1 MKNRNLIPGKG
12 DGKRHGNR
20 EANEYLRKRKLRHT
34 WGWISAFFGVVVAIA
49 MFQSLKKPAIT
60 MEVQTCQM
68 EEHVHTEACYGY
80 DHEETVQETRSEL
93 YLDCAF
99 QPHVHTEDCWDE
111 NGTLICGYA
120 EEYIHVHDDF
130 CYVEDENGERRL
142 VCGLNGLPEHE
153 HTDEC
158 YTRVLVCGQEENPG
172 HIHTDECYTTEFF
185 LDEDPVCGLEE
196 TDSHVHSEDCY
207 ADVLVCEL
215 DHEHTD
221 ACFIKIL
228 ECGMEEG
235 QSHVHTQEC
244 YPSIRNLTCEL
255 EEAEGHVHDDSCWAM
270 LLDCP
275 WEHVHTEECFDENG
289 HVTCGHV
296 EILRHQ
302 HTEECFTPRT
312 IVVKAG
318 HVHSDTCAKVLM
330 CGKEEHV
337 HSSSCFSTVETVN
350 SEKTAAEVYVS
361 DQEVIE
367 ENIENDTSELEQL
380 TVNEIDEISEYDLVL
395 ETDGEQIADDGT
407 ANLLLADAVS
417 EAGEAAIIPD
427 ILDEEYI
434 LVEEDPDWDAAF
446 VEMQATDH
454 QETASDNKTEHG
466 LQNGESSELPDENEL
481 KTKAETSEVSDET
494 SLKSD
499 EATVETDDNTSNE
512 ADNTDQSLM
521 GSKQA
526 EIWVVPV
533 WENRL
538 FAVFGLD
545 NELSADRIL
554 ESADRSGNEIA
565 ELWTDS
571 ISLQVQDDK
580 VVCVFAFRTAVIHIL
595 LADGTELQVDC
606 AYEETPR
613 EEIQNAFAYDPYE
626 LENGDEKDLSEEPGT
641 LALAEEIV
649 TSEEN
654 GNEEEVIETL
664 LEEENGLTDVEQEAA
679 DDDSESAILSSDG
692 EAIETD
698 EMPETDDAADIEAL
712 ASEKS
717 GTEQEGLAAD
727 TEAGLAT
734 ASDLEESMQGENY
747 GVEESSEESLQD
759 ARESAEEESLLSVHE
774 ISSTENNDA
783 HDSDILEKSEKA
795 GTLIDAM
802 LATDTDLIEE
812 DVQEVNS
819 SEDSVVDEW
828 TVSRED
834 DEASKAQGDA
844 LLATGTDLTVEETS
858 EEDIVLESNE
868 TELVE
873 EPLDE
878 EVMAEADLLD
888 EASLTFQGEDYQVV
902 VFGDDE
908 AGIPEGSRLVV
919 SELTEAEAVEA
930 YKEKILETTGYGTE
944 QISVLRL
951 FDLEIQNEY
960 GEKIEPL
967 SKVSVVINMSS
978 VANTEMHVIH
988 FIPQVI
994 NEDTVGHGIQLM
1006 GRQKQRQQLSAK
1018 PSAFELSDE
1027 TAQVLEAEVT
1037 EFDERTWD
1045 ITFETEGFSV
1055 YAIVGTTI
1063 EKLVLASDGNNY
1075 RITAAYG
1082 AETGIPADADLAVSE
1097 ISDESELYREYVAKT
1112 ENALGMEEGSAEYIR
1127 LFDISIVSRDDP
1139 GIRYQPAEG
1148 TAVDMRVE
1156 LADRTS
1162 EQMTVVHFADGTEE
1176 AEAVE
1181 SVTQS
1186 SEAGSS
1192 VEFQAGS
1199 FSVYSIVDAPEPAV
1213 IGATGW
1219 YTANSLDQIEEL
1231 GENGFYVS
1239 YNGYYLT
1246 GDLVHNV
1253 TNNSDRD
1260 GLVATPDPYNSV
1272 PEDLAAEF
1280 YFSRVEGTNTFK
1292 IYVEDENGVKNYVKL
1307 TSVSGNSSR
1316 AGLTLV
1322 SEESDGTAFT
1332 IEKNGNSNSFYI
1344 SAQLPGPIEYWWNS
1358 NNKDPGKGAF
1368 VGYNLKKDQNTAKVT
1383 LSYYYTAEN
1392 DPYDLNGK
1400 TFGIAYNDNSVSAAG
1415 VSAAGKTVSGQER
1428 LEGVDMLIRSD
1439 VLTNSGNLLVAENSD
1454 IQEWTFESF
1463 SEDKYYIKTTV
1474 DGAVKYLSIS
1484 GSNVTLAETPTDAS
1498 VVKATP
1504 GTGSNSG
1511 KWHFTVGGY
1520 SLNFA
1525 GSAANGFNAANSN
1538 GASTWLNLVEKS
1550 TLTDEDFVE
1559 YSARKI
1565 SASDDILSATQK
1577 DDNGEILKDDE
1588 GNVVYKSEKT
1598 KVVIY
1603 TRVWNETTKK
1613 YEFYAVDHDGSL
1625 VRVYDSGDRINWVGN
1640 KVNSALWEFTEYTN
1654 TDGTPNYY
1662 YELENTAYSGTY
1674 LVPQSEGIISDQTV
1688 GIYLNGRREGFD
1700 YTTIVAWDDNAY
1712 AYSGLKIERNADGTL
1727 KVVPC
1732 PFEDADDFY
1741 FAVIAPPV
1749 ETAGSTSE
1757 VTTVDNNE
1765 HGISIRMVDFNNTP
1779 LLNDR
1784 DPVQNPFFGAHP
1796 WTQYAPDSGL
1806 LSTDL
1811 TNGYPTTTAHTG
1823 TAGRSLSELFSGMT
1837 PANHLFIQSVYNESG
1852 YFEYDSTQ
1860 NFAHLNEDG
1869 TFTVYNQL
1877 GAIGTST
1884 GPTRAH
1890 GQFMPYN
1897 DISPETGYAVDS
1909 QGNVIT
1915 NRYDV
1920 RGKELSDT
1928 DPRKGEPLYLIPQK
1942 DADYFFGME
1951 LSASFTQTPDGV
1963 DNWGHD
1969 IIFEFTGDDD
1979 FWLYVD
1985 EELVLDLGGIHSAL
1999 PGSVNFRTGE
2009 VNVNGTWTTLKTIF
2023 YDNYVS
2029 REHTAA
2035 EADEYVNNIFEQ
2047 KFDDQGNAL
2056 KDSQGNDVYTFK
2068 NYTNHQM
2075 KMFYMERGAGA
2086 SNLKMRFN
2094 LASVKPGTAELTKKL
2109 TGTNSSS
2116 NKLIQYPYQIWYAK
2130 AVYRTNEDGSY
2141 ALDGNGQRIVDSYTQ
2156 PVLLEQPSSNVNLT
2170 GAEYAA
2176 YKGTNTLIPYKD
2188 SMSIN
2193 GQTYSNVFLLR
2204 AGETAVLNFAEDTY
2218 RYKIVECGV
2227 NTQVY
2232 EHVFVNGTDI
2242 TGSGMLYNNTDTGTQ
2257 AGQGETCLDFGIDYK
2272 TTEERPRVEYTN
2284 QMAPGVMN
2292 TLSFRKQVYG
2302 TDDQL
2307 LTDEEAAAIEET
2319 FTFRLYLGNEYTDE
2333 NNIPPANM
2341 YSYLVKD
2348 PDGHYCRWNSQTKAF
2363 ESLSYANYE
2372 GTGGL
2377 EEYLATLGSTEK
2389 ASIVFTTS
2397 MNGTI
2402 SNIHAGYTVEVRDLV
2417 VGTKYKVEERDGE
2430 IPRGYTRRAADGYVR
2445 TDSGSVYVY
2454 YTESGTYGQH
2464 ELMDGSTVVAEP
2476 ISDTILKNESPMID
2490 VRNQEGWG
2498 LSAKKVWT
2506 DKDFVNHDD
2515 IFLAVYLEDEN
2526 GGLVRPVGGTVRR
2539 LTNSE
2544 TEAYWFFPDL
2554 RDEYDSTFIHSFDEY
2569 IVREVTLTGSYTVD
2583 ADTGAVEGFETITPV
2598 SGNTVIGC
2606 TPIGGEHRYESY
2618 SVSYDIGSFNGRN
2631 SNIRMDT
2638 ITNARPGID
2647 IYKINWDGT
2656 EKLSGAVF
2664 TLKDSAGNNVAA
2676 ASYTSGSEGLVTTAY
2691 LSPGVYT
2698 LDEIKTPTG
2707 YTALDEPITITVT
2720 TAAPENYDLNVPV
2733 GDITYFIALSGP
2745 EGFYTAAPATAENMA
2760 RITVKNR
2767 TVQELK
2773 VEKVGDDGSTRTP
2786 LSGVHFALYDQVLD
2800 SDGNL
2805 RPAYNPKIGYED
2817 LETNEEGIL
2826 ETVTMSLG
2834 AGTYYLRE
2842 KAAPSGYKKLAGDL
2856 CFKIGADGTVQ
2867 ILNSGYSDWLTK
2879 DTSVPG
2885 AVSYKISI
2893 VNTPVG
2899 ITIRKTDEAGN
2910 KLLGSSFLLRRKN
2923 DQGIYVNV
2931 TEYGLGEGGQID
2943 LTDNA
2948 EITITGM
2955 SSGTYQL
2962 TETNAPAGYII
2973 LTKEIYFTVSDGAVQ
2988 LVDKNGDPRTY
2999 SDVSLLDDN
3008 TTIAVENPQGVA
3020 LPNTGG
3026 PGTKIFTGTGL
3037 FLLAAAGLLQWIRRR
3052 II

>member
-1 MKNRNLIPGKG
+1 MNRMEQLFRRILEILEKHRENRMLLRTLSVLASTVVFCTVYFLI
-12 DGKRHGNR
+12 
-20 EANEYLRKRKLRHT
+20 L
-34 WGWISAFFGVVVAIA
+34 
-49 MFQSLKKPAIT
+49 PAIT
-60 MEVQTCQM
+60 LDHNTAVKLPGVSLKDGEAVVLECPVK
-68 EEHVHTEACYGY
+68 VHE
-80 DHEETVQETRSEL
+80 
-93 YLDCAF
+93 
-99 QPHVHTEDCWDE
+99 HTEDCYEERPVYDQ
-111 NGTLICGYA
+111 NGKDTGKT
-120 EEYIHVHDDF
+120 EEV
-130 CYVEDENGERRL
+130 L
-142 VCGLNGLPEHE
+142 VCGQADYVIHTHDESCYAVVTGKDGKEVRVLVCPLQEHKE
-153 HTDEC
+153 HTHTDTC
-158 YTRVLVCGQEENPG
+158 YETQKVLRCGKEESKGHKHTENCYKVTTEITCGKEEHTHTADCYKEIRESQGRVLVCGHEEGEVISPAV
-172 HIHTDECYTTEFF
+172 TKSVKD
-185 LDEDPVCGLEE
+185 EE
-196 TDSHVHSEDCY
+196 TGEEKEVVVEEEVVH
-207 ADVLVCEL
+207 
-215 DHEHTD
+215 HHTD
-221 ACFIKIL
+221 ACY
-228 ECGMEEG
+228 EERETV
-235 QSHVHTQEC
+235 SSTLV
-244 YPSIRNLTCEL
+244 
-255 EEAEGHVHDDSCWAM
+255 
-270 LLDCP
+270 
-275 WEHVHTEECFDENG
+275 
-289 HVTCGHV
+289 
-296 EILRHQ
+296 
-302 HTEECFTPRT
+302 
-312 IVVKAG
+312 
-318 HVHSDTCAKVLM
+318 
-330 CGKEEHV
+330 CGKEEHKHTDQCKSV
-337 HSSSCFSTVETVN
+337 TRTLICKQEEQESHTHTDKCFETKKVAVCGELELHTHTEKCYEKGPKGESPEEMGWITYETDEDGHKTLVGDPAHLVCGKTELKAHQHDETCFVSEANEEERAEAVDYTGEAAVEN
-350 SEKTAAEVYVS
+350 AGA
-361 DQEVIE
+361 DIE
-367 ENIENDTSELEQL
+367 ETKAPRTIFTTEEAAS
-380 TVNEIDEISEYDLVL
+380 
-395 ETDGEQIADDGT
+395 TDGEMLEDANTQSFTVDTDQVSVSVAAEAGTFPEGTTMSVQDVADEETIENITSAVDGT
-407 ANLLLADAVS
+407 VSYVHAV
-417 EAGEAAIIPD
+417 
-427 ILDEEYI
+427 
-434 LVEEDPDWDAAF
+434 
-446 VEMQATDH
+446 
-454 QETASDNKTEHG
+454 
-466 LQNGESSELPDENEL
+466 
-481 KTKAETSEVSDET
+481 
-494 SLKSD
+494 
-499 EATVETDDNTSNE
+499 
-512 ADNTDQSLM
+512 
-521 GSKQA
+521 
-526 EIWVVPV
+526 
-533 WENRL
+533 
-538 FAVFGLD
+538 
-545 NELSADRIL
+545 
-554 ESADRSGNEIA
+554 
-565 ELWTDS
+565 
-571 ISLQVQDDK
+571 
-580 VVCVFAFRTAVIHIL
+580 
-595 LADGTELQVDC
+595 
-606 AYEETPR
+606 
-613 EEIQNAFAYDPYE
+613 
-626 LENGDEKDLSEEPGT
+626 
-641 LALAEEIV
+641 
-649 TSEEN
+649 
-654 GNEEEVIETL
+654 
-664 LEEENGLTDVEQEAA
+664 
-679 DDDSESAILSSDG
+679 
-692 EAIETD
+692 
-698 EMPETDDAADIEAL
+698 
-712 ASEKS
+712 
-717 GTEQEGLAAD
+717 
-727 TEAGLAT
+727 
-734 ASDLEESMQGENY
+734 
-747 GVEESSEESLQD
+747 
-759 ARESAEEESLLSVHE
+759 
-774 ISSTENNDA
+774 
-783 HDSDILEKSEKA
+783 
-795 GTLIDAM
+795 
-802 LATDTDLIEE
+802 
-812 DVQEVNS
+812 
-819 SEDSVVDEW
+819 
-828 TVSRED
+828 
-834 DEASKAQGDA
+834 
-844 LLATGTDLTVEETS
+844 
-858 EEDIVLESNE
+858 
-868 TELVE
+868 
-873 EPLDE
+873 
-878 EVMAEADLLD
+878 
-888 EASLTFQGEDYQVV
+888 
-902 VFGDDE
+902 
-908 AGIPEGSRLVV
+908 
-919 SELTEAEAVEA
+919 
-930 YKEKILETTGYGTE
+930 
-944 QISVLRL
+944 
-951 FDLEIQNEY
+951 
-960 GEKIEPL
+960 
-967 SKVSVVINMSS
+967 
-978 VANTEMHVIH
+978 
-988 FIPQVI
+988 
-994 NEDTVGHGIQLM
+994 
-1006 GRQKQRQQLSAK
+1006 
-1018 PSAFELSDE
+1018 
-1027 TAQVLEAEVT
+1027 
-1037 EFDERTWD
+1037 D
-1045 ITFETEGFSV
+1045 ITFEDADGKEVTPENTFTVGIVPIEEKDAAVDSVAVKVDGDGNAEVVNTVEAGDTAAADAGFPEEAILFEADGEKT

-1063 EKLVLASDGNNY
+1063 EKIVLASDGHNY
-1075 RITAAYG
+1075 RITATYG
-1082 AETGIPADADLAVSE
+1082 AETGIPADADLAVEE
-1097 ISDESELYREYVAKT
+1097 ISADSELYGEYVSKT
-1112 ENALGMEEGSAEYIR
+1112 ENALGMEEGSAGYIR
-1127 LFDISIVSRDDP
+1127 LFDISIIGRDDP
-1139 GIRYQPAEG
+1139 GIKYQPAAG
-1148 TAVDMRVE
+1148 TAVDIRIE
-1156 LADRTS
+1156 LADSIS
-1162 EQMTVVHFADGTEE
+1162 EWLNVVHFADGEEEGKTIDSITENGE
-1176 AEAVE
+1176 ACSMV
-1181 SVTQS
+1181 
-1186 SEAGSS
+1186 G
-1192 VEFQAGS
+1192 FQADS
-1199 FSVYSIVDAPEPAV
+1199 FSVYSIVDAPEPAA
-1213 IGATGW
+1213 IISTGW

-1260 GLVATPDPYNSV
+1260 GLVATPGQHNSV
-1272 PEDLAAEF
+1272 PEDLAAKF
-1280 YFSRVEGTNTFK
+1280 YFSRVEGTDTFK

-1332 IEKNGNSNSFYI
+1332 IEKNGNSNNFYI
-1344 SAQLPGPIEYWWNS
+1344 SAQLPGSNEYWWNS

-1392 DPYDLNGK
+1392 DPYGLDGK
-1400 TFGIAYNDNSVSAAG
+1400 TFGIAYNDDSVTAAG

-1439 VLTNSGNLLVAENSD
+1439 VLTKSGNLLVAENSD
-1454 IQEWTFESF
+1454 IQAWTFESVI
-1463 SEDKYYIKTTV
+1463 EDKYYIKTTV

-1484 GSNVTLAETPTDAS
+1484 GSNVTLVDTPADAS
-1498 VVKATP
+1498 VIKATP

-1511 KWHFTVGGY
+1511 KWHFTAGGY
-1520 SLNFA
+1520 SLNYA
-1525 GSAANGFNAANSN
+1525 GSAANGFNAANGS

-1688 GIYLNGRREGFD
+1688 GINLNGRREGFD

-1727 KVVPC
+1727 KVVTC
-1732 PFEDADDFY
+1732 PLDDADDFY

-1796 WTQYAPDSGL
+1796 WDQHHPDTGL

-1811 TNGYPTTTAHTG
+1811 TNGYPVTTAHTG
-1823 TAGRSLSELFSGMT
+1823 EQGRSLSELFSNMT

-1869 TFTVYNQL
+1869 TFKVYNEL

-1897 DISPETGYAVDS
+1897 DISPETGYATDS
-1909 QGNVIT
+1909 QGNIIT
-1915 NRYDV
+1915 NRYNV
-1920 RGKELSDT
+1920 RGQELSDT

-2029 REHTAA
+2029 RGHTAA

-2047 KFDDQGNAL
+2047 KFDDQGNVL
-2056 KDSQGNDVYTFK
+2056 RDSQGNEVYTFK
-2068 NYTNHQM
+2068 DYTNHQM

-2109 TGTNSSS
+2109 TGTSSSS

-2156 PVLLEQPSSNVNLT
+2156 PVLLEQPSSNANLT

-2188 SMSIN
+2188 SMSID
-2193 GQTYSNVFLLR
+2193 GQVYNNVFLLR
-2204 AGETAVLNFAEDTY
+2204 AGETAVLNFPEDTY
-2218 RYKIVECGV
+2218 QYKIVECGV

-2242 TGSGMLYNNTDTGTQ
+2242 TGNGMLYNNTDTGTQ

-2284 QMAPGVMN
+2284 QMAPDVMR
-2292 TLSFRKQVYG
+2292 TLAFRKQVYG
-2302 TDDQL
+2302 TDDEL
-2307 LTDEEAAAIEET
+2307 LTDTEAAAIEET
-2319 FTFRLYLGNEYTDE
+2319 FTFRLYLGNEYTDQ
-2333 NNIPPANM
+2333 NSIPPANM

-2348 PDGHYCRWNSQTKAF
+2348 PAGHYCRWNSGTKAF
-2363 ESLSYANYE
+2363 ESLPYTSYE
-2372 GTGGL
+2372 GAGGL
-2377 EEYLATLGSTEK
+2377 EEYLATLGSAEK
-2389 ASIVFTTS
+2389 AAIVFTTS

-2402 SNIHAGYTVEVRDLV
+2402 SNIHAGYTVEVRDLI
-2417 VGTKYKVEERDGE
+2417 VGTKYKIEERDGE

-2445 TDSGSVYVY
+2445 TDLGSEYVY
-2454 YTESGTYGQH
+2454 YTENGTYGRY
-2464 ELMDGSTVVAEP
+2464 ELTDGSTAAAEP
-2476 ISDTILKNESPMID
+2476 ISDTIASKTDSPMID

-2506 DKDFVNHDD
+2506 DKDFVEHDD
-2515 IFLAVYLEDEN
+2515 IFLAVYLKDEN

-2554 RDEYDSTFIHSFDEY
+2554 RDEYDSTVIHSFDEY

-2656 EKLSGAVF
+2656 EYLSGAVF

-2720 TAAPENYDLNVPV
+2720 TTEPENYDLTVPV

-2745 EGFYTAAPATAENMA
+2745 EGFYSAAPATAENMA

-2773 VEKVGDDGSTRTP
+2773 VEKIGDDGSTRTP

-2867 ILNSGYSDWLTK
+2867 ILNSEYSDWLTK

-2973 LTKEIYFTVSDGAVQ
+2973 LTKEIYFSVADGAVK
-2988 LVDKNGDPRTY
+2988 LTDKDGNPQKY
-2999 SDVSLLDDN
+2999 SGVSLLDDN
-3008 TTIAVENPQGVA
+3008 TTIAVKNTPGVP
-3020 LPNTGG
+3020 LPYTGG
-3026 PGTKIFTGTGL
+3026 PGTTALYLLGIMLTGIAG
-3037 FLLAAAGLLQWIRRR
+3037 AGLVMRKRRR
-3052 II
+3052 I

>member
-1 MKNRNLIPGKG
+1 MDEDQL
-12 DGKRHGNR
+12 
-20 EANEYLRKRKLRHT
+20 
-34 WGWISAFFGVVVAIA
+34 
-49 MFQSLKKPAIT
+49 
-60 MEVQTCQM
+60 
-68 EEHVHTEACYGY
+68 TET
-80 DHEETVQETRSEL
+80 ESEMDAAGIEL
-93 YLDCAF
+93 
-99 QPHVHTEDCWDE
+99 WDE
-111 NGTLICGYA
+111 
-120 EEYIHVHDDF
+120 
-130 CYVEDENGERRL
+130 
-142 VCGLNGLPEHE
+142 
-153 HTDEC
+153 
-158 YTRVLVCGQEENPG
+158 
-172 HIHTDECYTTEFF
+172 
-185 LDEDPVCGLEE
+185 
-196 TDSHVHSEDCY
+196 
-207 ADVLVCEL
+207 
-215 DHEHTD
+215 
-221 ACFIKIL
+221 
-228 ECGMEEG
+228 
-235 QSHVHTQEC
+235 
-244 YPSIRNLTCEL
+244 
-255 EEAEGHVHDDSCWAM
+255 
-270 LLDCP
+270 
-275 WEHVHTEECFDENG
+275 
-289 HVTCGHV
+289 
-296 EILRHQ
+296 
-302 HTEECFTPRT
+302 
-312 IVVKAG
+312 
-318 HVHSDTCAKVLM
+318 
-330 CGKEEHV
+330 
-337 HSSSCFSTVETVN
+337 
-350 SEKTAAEVYVS
+350 
-361 DQEVIE
+361 
-367 ENIENDTSELEQL
+367 
-380 TVNEIDEISEYDLVL
+380 
-395 ETDGEQIADDGT
+395 
-407 ANLLLADAVS
+407 
-417 EAGEAAIIPD
+417 
-427 ILDEEYI
+427 
-434 LVEEDPDWDAAF
+434 
-446 VEMQATDH
+446 
-454 QETASDNKTEHG
+454 
-466 LQNGESSELPDENEL
+466 
-481 KTKAETSEVSDET
+481 
-494 SLKSD
+494 
-499 EATVETDDNTSNE
+499 
-512 ADNTDQSLM
+512 
-521 GSKQA
+521 
-526 EIWVVPV
+526 
-533 WENRL
+533 
-538 FAVFGLD
+538 
-545 NELSADRIL
+545 
-554 ESADRSGNEIA
+554 
-565 ELWTDS
+565 
-571 ISLQVQDDK
+571 
-580 VVCVFAFRTAVIHIL
+580 
-595 LADGTELQVDC
+595 
-606 AYEETPR
+606 
-613 EEIQNAFAYDPYE
+613 
-626 LENGDEKDLSEEPGT
+626 
-641 LALAEEIV
+641 
-649 TSEEN
+649 
-654 GNEEEVIETL
+654 
-664 LEEENGLTDVEQEAA
+664 
-679 DDDSESAILSSDG
+679 
-692 EAIETD
+692 
-698 EMPETDDAADIEAL
+698 
-712 ASEKS
+712 
-717 GTEQEGLAAD
+717 
-727 TEAGLAT
+727 
-734 ASDLEESMQGENY
+734 
-747 GVEESSEESLQD
+747 
-759 ARESAEEESLLSVHE
+759 
-774 ISSTENNDA
+774 
-783 HDSDILEKSEKA
+783 
-795 GTLIDAM
+795 
-802 LATDTDLIEE
+802 
-812 DVQEVNS
+812 
-819 SEDSVVDEW
+819 
-828 TVSRED
+828 
-834 DEASKAQGDA
+834 
-844 LLATGTDLTVEETS
+844 
-858 EEDIVLESNE
+858 
-868 TELVE
+868 
-873 EPLDE
+873 
-878 EVMAEADLLD
+878 
-888 EASLTFQGEDYQVV
+888 
-902 VFGDDE
+902 
-908 AGIPEGSRLVV
+908 
-919 SELTEAEAVEA
+919 TEAEALAETEVETEIDA
-930 YKEKILETTGYGTE
+930 ETELKTEAETEIESETETESGTETETETEIESETETESEEETDAETGNTTGISTRSAIDKNILASDGKNYKVTVTYGAEAMIPEGAELKVEEILPGKNSYSETQKAKRCAHDAHKNDYEEYVSRAQDAFNDGEKVTYARFFDITIVKDGTE
-944 QISVLRL
+944 
-951 FDLEIQNEY
+951 IQPS
-960 GEKIEPL
+960 GDVDVRIEL
-967 SKVSVVINMSS
+967 
-978 VANTEMHVIH
+978 A
-988 FIPQVI
+988 
-994 NEDTVGHGIQLM
+994 D
-1006 GRQKQRQQLSAK
+1006 
-1018 PSAFELSDE
+1018 ELSEQVKAVHFGDE
-1027 TAQVLEAEVT
+1027 VEVLDAARVDAESLSDAVEFTAS
-1037 EFDERTWD
+1037 
-1045 ITFETEGFSV
+1045 GFSV
-1055 YAIVGTTI
+1055 YGIVGTTI
-1063 EKLVLASDGNNY
+1063 EKIVLASDGHNY
-1075 RITAAYG
+1075 RITATYG
-1082 AETGIPADADLAVSE
+1082 AETGIPADADLAVEE
-1097 ISDESELYREYVAKT
+1097 ISADSELYGEYVSKT
-1112 ENALGMEEGSAEYIR
+1112 ENALGMEEGSAGYIR
-1127 LFDISIVSRDDP
+1127 LFDISIIGRDDP
-1139 GIRYQPAEG
+1139 GIKYQPAAG
-1148 TAVDMRVE
+1148 TAVDIRIE
-1156 LADRTS
+1156 LADSIS
-1162 EQMTVVHFADGTEE
+1162 EWLNVVHFADGEEEGKTIDSITENGE
-1176 AEAVE
+1176 ACSMV
-1181 SVTQS
+1181 
-1186 SEAGSS
+1186 G
-1192 VEFQAGS
+1192 FQADS
-1199 FSVYSIVDAPEPAV
+1199 FSVYSIVDAPEPAA
-1213 IGATGW
+1213 IISTGW

-1260 GLVATPDPYNSV
+1260 GLVATPGQHNSV
-1272 PEDLAAEF
+1272 PEDLAAKF
-1280 YFSRVEGTNTFK
+1280 YFSRVEGTDTFK

-1332 IEKNGNSNSFYI
+1332 IEKNGNSNNFYI
-1344 SAQLPGPIEYWWNS
+1344 SAQLPGSNEYWWNR

-1392 DPYDLNGK
+1392 DPYGLDGK
-1400 TFGIAYNDNSVSAAG
+1400 TFGIAYNDDSVTAAG

-1454 IQEWTFESF
+1454 IQAWTFESVI
-1463 SEDKYYIKTTV
+1463 EDKYYIKTTV

-1484 GSNVTLAETPTDAS
+1484 GSNVTLVDTPADAS
-1498 VVKATP
+1498 VIKATP

-1511 KWHFTVGGY
+1511 KWHFTAGGY
-1520 SLNFA
+1520 SLNYA
-1525 GSAANGFNAANSN
+1525 GSAANGFNAANGS

-1625 VRVYDSGDRINWVGN
+1625 VRVYDSGDRINWIGN

-1688 GIYLNGRREGFD
+1688 GINLNGRREGFD

-1727 KVVPC
+1727 KVVTC
-1732 PFEDADDFY
+1732 PLDDADDFY

-1796 WTQYAPDSGL
+1796 WDQHHPDTGL

-1811 TNGYPTTTAHTG
+1811 TNGYPVTTAHTG
-1823 TAGRSLSELFSGMT
+1823 EQGRSLSELFSNMT

-1869 TFTVYNQL
+1869 TFKVYNEL

-1897 DISPETGYAVDS
+1897 DISPETGYATDS
-1909 QGNVIT
+1909 QGNIIT
-1915 NRYDV
+1915 NRYNV
-1920 RGKELSDT
+1920 RGQELSDT

-2029 REHTAA
+2029 RGHTAA

-2047 KFDDQGNAL
+2047 KFDDQGNVL
-2056 KDSQGNDVYTFK
+2056 RDSQGNEVYTFK
-2068 NYTNHQM
+2068 DYTNHQM

-2109 TGTNSSS
+2109 TGTSSSS

-2156 PVLLEQPSSNVNLT
+2156 PVLLEQPSSNANLT

-2188 SMSIN
+2188 SMSID
-2193 GQTYSNVFLLR
+2193 GQVYNNVFLLR
-2204 AGETAVLNFAEDTY
+2204 AGETAVLNFPEDTY
-2218 RYKIVECGV
+2218 QYKIVECGV

-2232 EHVFVNGTDI
+2232 EHVFVNGEDI
-2242 TGSGMLYNNTDTGTQ
+2242 TGNGMLYNNTDTGTQ

-2284 QMAPGVMN
+2284 QMAPDVMR
-2292 TLSFRKQVYG
+2292 TLAFRKQVYG
-2302 TDDQL
+2302 TDDEL
-2307 LTDEEAAAIEET
+2307 LTDTEAAAIEET
-2319 FTFRLYLGNEYTDE
+2319 FTFRLYLGNEYTDQ
-2333 NNIPPANM
+2333 NSIPPANM

-2348 PDGHYCRWNSQTKAF
+2348 PAGHYCRWNSGTKAF
-2363 ESLSYANYE
+2363 ESLPYTSYE
-2372 GTGGL
+2372 GAGGL
-2377 EEYLATLGSTEK
+2377 EEYLATLGSAEK
-2389 ASIVFTTS
+2389 AAIVFTTS

-2402 SNIHAGYTVEVRDLV
+2402 SNIHAGYTVEVRDLI
-2417 VGTKYKVEERDGE
+2417 VGTKYKIEERDGE

-2445 TDSGSVYVY
+2445 TDLGSEYVY
-2454 YTESGTYGQH
+2454 YTENGTYGRY
-2464 ELMDGSTVVAEP
+2464 ELTDGSTAAAEP
-2476 ISDTILKNESPMID
+2476 ISDTIASKTDSPMID

-2506 DKDFVNHDD
+2506 DKDFVEHDD
-2515 IFLAVYLEDEN
+2515 IFLAVYLKDEN

-2554 RDEYDSTFIHSFDEY
+2554 RDEYDSTVIHSFDEY

-2656 EKLSGAVF
+2656 EYLSGAVF

-2720 TAAPENYDLNVPV
+2720 TTEPENYDLTVPV

-2745 EGFYTAAPATAENMA
+2745 EGFYSAAPATAENMA

-2867 ILNSGYSDWLTK
+2867 ILNSEYSDWLTK

-2973 LTKEIYFTVSDGAVQ
+2973 LTKEIYFSVADGAVK
-2988 LVDKNGDPRTY
+2988 LTDKDGNPQTY
-2999 SDVSLLDDN
+2999 SGVSLLDDN
-3008 TTIAVENPQGVA
+3008 TTIAVKNTPGVP
-3020 LPNTGG
+3020 LPYTGG
-3026 PGTKIFTGTGL
+3026 PGTTALYLLGIMLTGIAG
-3037 FLLAAAGLLQWIRRR
+3037 AGLVMRKRRR
-3052 II
+3052 I

>member
-1 MKNRNLIPGKG
+1 MKKHREINNIEKSVNSRYLSDILSSCRRKIYTARISVILASLVCFSTMVEMMHPAETLTRPEAVLQCAFAPHQHDDSCYRIEEQYDEEGNYLGEEKVLICGKADYAVHTHTDECYETG
-12 DGKRHGNR
+12 IDG
-20 EANEYLRKRKLRHT
+20 EPVLVCTLPET
-34 WGWISAFFGVVVAIA
+34 
-49 MFQSLKKPAIT
+49 
-60 MEVQTCQM
+60 
-68 EEHVHTEACYGY
+68 EEHVHTDECY
-80 DHEETVQETRSEL
+80 EETT
-93 YLDCAF
+93 
-99 QPHVHTEDCWDE
+99 
-111 NGTLICGYA
+111 NLICGI
-120 EEYIHVHDDF
+120 EESDGHVHDES
-130 CYVEDENGERRL
+130 CYETIKAPA
-142 VCGLNGLPEHE
+142 CGLEEHT

-158 YTRVLVCGQEENPG
+158 YSEIVTGMERVPVCGLEDGAEISPAMTGTDEEENEIILEEAQFHHHDESCYEEREITERQLTCG
-172 HIHTDECYTTEFF
+172 LEEHVHTDECY
-185 LDEDPVCGLEE
+185 EE
-196 TDSHVHSEDCY
+196 TQS
-207 ADVLVCEL
+207 LICE
-215 DHEHTD
+215 
-221 ACFIKIL
+221 KQ
-228 ECGMEEG
+228 EG
-235 QSHVHTQEC
+235 
-244 YPSIRNLTCEL
+244 
-255 EEAEGHVHDDSCWAM
+255 EGAHH
-270 LLDCP
+270 
-275 WEHVHTEECFDENG
+275 HTEECYETKRVLICAGNELHTHDASCYLTDEAG
-289 HVTCGHV
+289 DHFGDPAYLTCGKP
-296 EILRHQ
+296 ELLRHV
-302 HTEECFTPRT
+302 HTDECL
-312 IVVKAG
+312 
-318 HVHSDTCAKVLM
+318 KVPD
-330 CGKEEHV
+330 
-337 HSSSCFSTVETVN
+337 
-350 SEKTAAEVYVS
+350 Y
-361 DQEVIE
+361 QEVIDE
-367 ENIENDTSELEQL
+367 KETYGDELITKTVNVDGADYQL
-380 TVNEIDEISEYDLVL
+380 T
-395 ETDGEQIADDGT
+395 
-407 ANLLLADAVS
+407 
-417 EAGEAAIIPD
+417 
-427 ILDEEYI
+427 LDYMSG
-434 LVEEDPDWDAAF
+434 VFPED
-446 VEMQATDH
+446 
-454 QETASDNKTEHG
+454 TEFRAY
-466 LQNGESSELPDENEL
+466 SPDENSSEYSVY
-481 KTKAETSEVSDET
+481 AEQALAEAGRMSGKDEEHLRILGMFDLT
-494 SLKSD
+494 
-499 EATVETDDNTSNE
+499 AYN
-512 ADNTDQSLM
+512 
-521 GSKQA
+521 
-526 EIWVVPV
+526 
-533 WENRL
+533 
-538 FAVFGLD
+538 
-545 NELSADRIL
+545 ADRIAVQPDDTVMVNAGIDITSTAGFYENIYAIHFTGSSL
-554 ESADRSGNEIA
+554 EYTDEYIDEQPDEYIDEQSDENVGEQLDEYVDEQSDEYTDGYSDGNEVQAPVQLQLPQARQKLSLKKAAAQPLLMA
-565 ELWTDS
+565 ETAES
-571 ISLQVQDDK
+571 I
-580 VVCVFAFRTAVIHIL
+580 
-595 LADGTELQVDC
+595 
-606 AYEETPR
+606 
-613 EEIQNAFAYDPYE
+613 EI
-626 LENGDEKDLSEEPGT
+626 
-641 LALAEEIV
+641 
-649 TSEEN
+649 
-654 GNEEEVIETL
+654 EVP
-664 LEEENGLTDVEQEAA
+664 
-679 DDDSESAILSSDG
+679 SA
-692 EAIETD
+692 
-698 EMPETDDAADIEAL
+698 P
-712 ASEKS
+712 
-717 GTEQEGLAAD
+717 D
-727 TEAGLAT
+727 TEASRT
-734 ASDLEESMQGENY
+734 Q
-747 GVEESSEESLQD
+747 
-759 ARESAEEESLLSVHE
+759 
-774 ISSTENNDA
+774 
-783 HDSDILEKSEKA
+783 ILEARADGEGIKF
-795 GTLIDAM
+795 
-802 LATDTDLIEE
+802 DT
-812 DVQEVNS
+812 
-819 SEDSVVDEW
+819 
-828 TVSRED
+828 T
-834 DEASKAQGDA
+834 
-844 LLATGTDLTVEETS
+844 
-858 EEDIVLESNE
+858 
-868 TELVE
+868 
-873 EPLDE
+873 
-878 EVMAEADLLD
+878 
-888 EASLTFQGEDYQVV
+888 
-902 VFGDDE
+902 
-908 AGIPEGSRLVV
+908 
-919 SELTEAEAVEA
+919 
-930 YKEKILETTGYGTE
+930 
-944 QISVLRL
+944 
-951 FDLEIQNEY
+951 
-960 GEKIEPL
+960 
-967 SKVSVVINMSS
+967 
-978 VANTEMHVIH
+978 
-988 FIPQVI
+988 
-994 NEDTVGHGIQLM
+994 
-1006 GRQKQRQQLSAK
+1006 
-1018 PSAFELSDE
+1018 
-1027 TAQVLEAEVT
+1027 
-1037 EFDERTWD
+1037 
-1045 ITFETEGFSV
+1045 GFSV
-1055 YAIVGTTI
+1055 YVVVGTTI

-1272 PEDLAAEF
+1272 PEDLAAKF

-1400 TFGIAYNDNSVSAAG
+1400 TFGIAYNDNSVTAAG

-1688 GIYLNGRREGFD
+1688 GINLNGRREGFD

-1712 AYSGLKIERNADGTL
+1712 AYSGLKIERNTDGTL

-2141 ALDGNGQRIVDSYTQ
+2141 ELDGNGQRIVESYTD

-2204 AGETAVLNFAEDTY
+2204 AGETAVLNFPEDTY

-2232 EHVFVNGTDI
+2232 DHVFVNGTDI
-2242 TGSGMLYNNTDTGTQ
+2242 TGDGMLYNNTDTGTQ
-2257 AGQGETCLDFGIDYK
+2257 AGQGETCLDFGIGYD
-2272 TTEERPRVEYTN
+2272 TTENRPRVEYTN

-2363 ESLSYANYE
+2363 ESLSYTNYE

-2389 ASIVFTTS
+2389 AAIVFTTS
-2397 MNGTI
+2397 INGTI

-2445 TDSGSVYVY
+2445 TDSGSEYVY
-2454 YTESGTYGQH
+2454 YTDTESGTYGRH

-2476 ISDTILKNESPMID
+2476 ISDTIIKNESPMID

-2515 IFLAVYLEDEN
+2515 IFLAVYLKDEN

-2539 LTNSE
+2539 LTNSQ

-2554 RDEYDSTFIHSFDEY
+2554 HDENDSTITYNFNKY

-2606 TPIGGEHRYESY
+2606 TPIGGVHRYESY

-2656 EKLSGAVF
+2656 EYLSGAVF

-2720 TAAPENYDLNVPV
+2720 TAAPENYDLTVPV